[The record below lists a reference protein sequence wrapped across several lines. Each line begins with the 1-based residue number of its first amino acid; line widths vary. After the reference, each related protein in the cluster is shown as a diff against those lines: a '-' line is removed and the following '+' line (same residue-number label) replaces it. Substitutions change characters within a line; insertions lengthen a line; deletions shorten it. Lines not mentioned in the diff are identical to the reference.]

1 MRAIRFMCYAQYF
14 LVGILNVV
22 IPTIMPVLISDFGL
36 DLASASMI
44 FPAKS
49 IGALFVGLLSGLWLD
64 ATGYRLLSVLGGCLS
79 GLGLFLVA
87 GSGTWALFLLGFMI
101 VGVAQAVLS
110 TAINTL
116 TADVAAE
123 SRAKGLNFLHGTY
136 SIGALVGP
144 LWLALISNWRLSVTI
159 IAVIWCGFGVWA
171 ALQAYPQRQRQ
182 SLSKAWVNLGIVK
195 DPAMV
200 LCLLVAFCYNGIA
213 GSMLGWV
220 NTYMQQTGRILVTL
234 SLGAVSIFYL
244 GLSTGRFTCGL
255 LSSRFEPSRIIQ
267 VCALGGL
274 LGYIMVLYGPSP
286 VFMVL
291 GLLVSGLSLA
301 GLYPTA
307 LAYMNGIESLPKGT
321 ATALM
326 QVAMSLG
333 AMVPPTWTGII
344 ASTFGL
350 RVGIAVNLLLF
361 IPLFVVAK
369 AWMPKEQA
377 VAV

>member
-1 MRAIRFMCYAQYF
+1 
-14 LVGILNVV
+14 
-22 IPTIMPVLISDFGL
+22 
-36 DLASASMI
+36 
-44 FPAKS
+44 
-49 IGALFVGLLSGLWLD
+49 
-64 ATGYRLLSVLGGCLS
+64 
-79 GLGLFLVA
+79 
-87 GSGTWALFLLGFMI
+87 
-101 VGVAQAVLS
+101 
-110 TAINTL
+110 
-116 TADVAAE
+116 
-123 SRAKGLNFLHGTY
+123 
-136 SIGALVGP
+136 
-144 LWLALISNWRLSVTI
+144 
-159 IAVIWCGFGVWA
+159 
-171 ALQAYPQRQRQ
+171 
-182 SLSKAWVNLGIVK
+182 
-195 DPAMV
+195 MV

-220 NTYMQQTGRILVTL
+220 NTYMQQTGKILVTL

-267 VCALGGL
+267 ICALGGL
-274 LGYIMVLYGPSP
+274 LGYILVLYGPSS

-344 ASTFGL
+344 ASTFDL

-369 AWMPKEQA
+369 AWMPKGQA
-377 VAV
+377 VAM